1 MRKAARQ
8 PGIEA
13 SSRGRCDGEFF
24 RRPAEELAP
33 MLLGC
38 TLVRVLPNGTRLAGT
53 IVETEAYVGVR
64 DRACHSYG
72 GRRTP
77 RNEVMYA
84 PAGSFYVYFTYGMH
98 FCCNVVCGEVD
109 EPVAVLLRALEPVE
123 GLEAMRANRPG
134 AKRDRD
140 LCAGPARLCEALQIA
155 RDQNG
160 IDLVTHSDLWIERS
174 TVLPGSVNRIVLGPR
189 IGIGLGNVWSRR
201 LLRFGVAGHPCLS
214 VPFPRSARS
223 LRQVLLQQ
231 RPRQRGSAWR
241 APRQAK

>member
-1 MRKAARQ
+1 MSAIGVDVGLRVTRGFLVGDARACAIALLGVTLARRL
-8 PGIEA
+8 PSGLIL
-13 SSRGRCDGEFF
+13 RGR
-24 RRPAEELAP
+24 
-33 MLLGC
+33 
-38 TLVRVLPNGTRLAGT
+38 

-64 DRACHSYG
+64 DRASHAFG

-77 RNEVMYA
+77 RNEAMYA
-84 PAGSFYVYFTYGMH
+84 QPGTAYVYFTYGMH

-174 TVLPGSVNRIVLGPR
+174 TVLPGSVNRIVPGPR
-189 IGIGLGNVWSRR
+189 IGIGSGNVWSRR

-231 RPRQRGSAWR
+231 RPRQGGSAWR